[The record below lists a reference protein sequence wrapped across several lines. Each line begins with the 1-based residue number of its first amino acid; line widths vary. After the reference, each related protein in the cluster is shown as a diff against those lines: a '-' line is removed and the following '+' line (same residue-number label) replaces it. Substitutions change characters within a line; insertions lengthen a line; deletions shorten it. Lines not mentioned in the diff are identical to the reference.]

1 MRLILASNSP
11 RRKELLLNAG
21 FDFEIRASR
30 VEEIRRE
37 GEAAEE
43 FVCRLARDKASA
55 VASSAPAGSLVLG
68 ADTVVVID
76 DQILGKPASPDAA
89 ARMLRLLAGRTH
101 RVITGVCLILA
112 PRRIAALKHEVTRV
126 TFSALDEKEIRDY
139 VTSGE
144 PMDKAGAYGIQR
156 LASKFVTCVEGSY
169 FNVMGLPVHLV
180 YDMLKPFLF
189 RRQ

>member
-1 MRLILASNSP
+1 MRLLVCGMLA
-11 RRKELLLNAG
+11 
-21 FDFEIRASR
+21 
-30 VEEIRRE
+30 
-37 GEAAEE
+37 
-43 FVCRLARDKASA
+43 
-55 VASSAPAGSLVLG
+55 SLVLG